1 MPPPLPE
8 CASALRFRAAPS
20 PRLASTTR
28 AFYPPNRYSR
38 TPRTAAPVS
47 TLRLLTSWLLL
58 TYPVASD
65 LQRGGL
71 CSREML
77 IVEPLQLQTSS
88 ECSFWSKARPA
99 ARESC
104 AKHRVLACAT
114 RSSGTPLCWQR
125 FYGASRK
132 FHPQLYSQHLHS
144 RHAATA
150 VEIFFSKSQL
160 LSHYKLVQTS

>member
-1 MPPPLPE
+1 MLSSKFLNFFDRPPDGWRIADTADPPRPPPLPE
-8 CASALRFRAAPS
+8 CAPALRFPASPS
-20 PRLASTTR
+20 PQLASTTR

-88 ECSFWSKARPA
+88 ECSFW
-99 ARESC
+99 
-104 AKHRVLACAT
+104 
-114 RSSGTPLCWQR
+114 
-125 FYGASRK
+125 
-132 FHPQLYSQHLHS
+132 
-144 RHAATA
+144 
-150 VEIFFSKSQL
+150 
-160 LSHYKLVQTS
+160 